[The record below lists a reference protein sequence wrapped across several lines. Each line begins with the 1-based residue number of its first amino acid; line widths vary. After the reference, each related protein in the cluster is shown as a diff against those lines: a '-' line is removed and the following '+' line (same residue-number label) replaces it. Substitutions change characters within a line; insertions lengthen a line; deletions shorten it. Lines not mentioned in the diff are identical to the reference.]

1 MNFFFRKRYRIHPIE
16 NANGDENKPEKDLIN
31 KETQDLSFKQIL
43 MTLLKFFLY
52 LLLYPLMPVMLY
64 IRIIWKD
71 ATEEENIKYTSN
83 DLEIANELSQI
94 YVTIESS
101 LQTIFT
107 LWLILRGIIRFATE
121 LYGFERRLLQYH
133 KLNE

>member
-1 MNFFFRKRYRIHPIE
+1 M
-16 NANGDENKPEKDLIN
+16 IN

-71 ATEEENIKYTSN
+71 ATAEENIKDIYN